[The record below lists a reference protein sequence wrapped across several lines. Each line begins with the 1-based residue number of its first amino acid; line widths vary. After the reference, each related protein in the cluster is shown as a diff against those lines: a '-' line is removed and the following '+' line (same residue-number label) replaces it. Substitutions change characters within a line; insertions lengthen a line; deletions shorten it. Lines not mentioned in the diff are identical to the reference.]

1 MSKIL
6 NTTLTPDVM
15 HAHVHV
21 HVHVHVYI
29 HLYSISHSI
38 LTMIRISFHLLI
50 DPVTEEGI
58 TVNLLVPVLPATI
71 RIMQASAYSSPAM
84 SAKALNL
91 TRTLPK
97 MDADASQVQILY
109 VHMRNPI
116 LVLAP
121 DAPMKILLVTLLYAL
136 TVSHVLIIVIM

>member
-1 MSKIL
+1 M

-15 HAHVHV
+15 HA

-50 DPVTEEGI
+50 DPVTEKHQLI
-58 TVNLLVPVLPATI
+58 TANLLVPVLPATI

-121 DAPMKILLVTLLYAL
+121 DAPMMILLVTLLYAL
-136 TVSHVLIIVIM
+136 TVGHVLIIVIM